1 MPGENW
7 ADIRKGKTMADL
19 TNVPPDVLQEY
30 LDGSPQQADESDDHW
45 RDRNVLAELKLEALY
60 PPPAPPEPR

>member
-1 MPGENW
+1 
-7 ADIRKGKTMADL
+7 MADL

-30 LDGSPQQADESDDHW
+30 LDGSPQQAGESDDHW

-60 PPPAPPEPR
+60 PPSAPPEPR